1 MAGVEEREVKLE
13 GVLLQA
19 FKKLILR
26 VARGGLK
33 RHGLCPLMPRARG
46 WLRGAALS
54 MVVTRLGSFL
64 RGSPGRLRVE
74 NPCQEEPSWAPS
86 KQFSLEA
93 LTPRGDPPRPTFR
106 LRRLGMVT
114 PEAGAKWRGPARPNA
129 ASASKKVSA
138 VEPSEAD
145 AIVLLCKEEEGIFCE
160 CFEAPLCFKKKR
172 AEKVLVFRVTVTNQ
186 YRLFTV
192 SVFLSKVRYLQ

>member
-1 MAGVEEREVKLE
+1 M
-13 GVLLQA
+13 
-19 FKKLILR
+19 
-26 VARGGLK
+26 
-33 RHGLCPLMPRARG
+33 ARG

-54 MVVTRLGSFL
+54 MVVTRLGSSG
-64 RGSPGRLRVE
+64 RDSPGRLRVE

-93 LTPRGDPPRPTFR
+93 LTRRGDPPRPTVR

-114 PEAGAKWRGPARPNA
+114 PEAGAKRRGPARPNA

-145 AIVLLCKEEEGIFCE
+145 AMLVLRKEEEAKKCDI
-160 CFEAPLCFKKKR
+160 FEAH
-172 AEKVLVFRVTVTNQ
+172 
-186 YRLFTV
+186 LF
-192 SVFLSKVRYLQ
+192 F